1 MLKLWLLARQGT
13 PPPPPPGK
21 YTDISQ
27 EKSSQYDIYISFG
40 KSLACILQV
49 VGAYLGA

>member
-13 PPPPPPGK
+13 PPPPLRK

>member
-13 PPPPPPGK
+13 PPPLGK

>member
-13 PPPPPPGK
+13 PPPPPRK